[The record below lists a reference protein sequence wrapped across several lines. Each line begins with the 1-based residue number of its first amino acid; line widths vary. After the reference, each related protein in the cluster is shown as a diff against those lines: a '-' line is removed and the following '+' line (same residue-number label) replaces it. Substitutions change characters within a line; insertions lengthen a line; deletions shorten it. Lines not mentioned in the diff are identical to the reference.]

1 MRVGEALGRLGAWV
15 LLAAM
20 PCGAYALAKVALWQ
34 WENWPAL
41 WDVDDALALVA
52 AAVGALVAG
61 YLALSALVMV
71 TAAALRKGRVIPA
84 RARALAPA
92 AWQRVAAVALG
103 VGLSSGVAVPAM
115 ASIQTPPGFG
125 WADAPATTEQASDE
139 APMSVRL
146 DWGAATVPAQVSS
159 PVSAPA
165 PVTEQATVAEQAT
178 AGPVLEEEQAP
189 PSQRGASHAYVVQPG
204 DSLWGITSG
213 LLGET
218 ATNAD
223 IESLWPVLYEENR
236 AVIGDNP
243 SLIFV
248 GTELRVPAELAQ

>member
-52 AAVGALVAG
+52 AAVGAVVAG
-61 YLALSALVMV
+61 YLALSALVMI

-103 VGLSSGVAVPAM
+103 IGLSSGVAVPAM

-125 WADAPATTEQASDE
+125 WADAPVTTEQVADE

-146 DWGAATVPAQVSS
+146 DWGAATVPGDVSS

-165 PVTEQATVAEQAT
+165 PASAA
-178 AGPVLEEEQAP
+178 LEEERSDPAL
-189 PSQRGASHAYVVQPG
+189 ASARHSYVVQPG
-204 DSLWGITSG
+204 DSLWGITSE
-213 LLGET
+213 LLGQT
-218 ATNAD
+218 ASNAE

-243 SLIFV
+243 SLIFA

>member
-34 WENWPAL
+34 WENWSAL

-52 AAVGALVAG
+52 AAVGAVVAG

-84 RARALAPA
+84 RARGLAPA

-103 VGLSSGVAVPAM
+103 IGLSSGVAVPAM
-115 ASIQTPPGFG
+115 ASMQTPPGFG
-125 WADAPATTEQASDE
+125 WADAPVTTEQAADE
-139 APMSVRL
+139 APMSVRI
-146 DWGAATVPAQVSS
+146 DWGAATVPADVSSPVSVPS

-165 PVTEQATVAEQAT
+165 TEQATASA
-178 AGPVLEEEQAP
+178 ALEEERSDPAL
-189 PSQRGASHAYVVQPG
+189 ASARHSYVVQPG
-204 DSLWGITSG
+204 DSLWGITSE
-213 LLGET
+213 LLGQT
-218 ATNAD
+218 ASNAE

-236 AVIGDNP
+236 SVIGDNP
-243 SLIFV
+243 SLIFA

>member
-52 AAVGALVAG
+52 AAVGAVVAG

-103 VGLSSGVAVPAM
+103 IGLSSGVAVPAM
-115 ASIQTPPGFG
+115 ASMQTPPGFG
-125 WADAPATTEQASDE
+125 WADAPVTTEQAADE

-146 DWGAATVPAQVSS
+146 DWGTATVPADVSS

-165 PVTEQATVAEQAT
+165 PASAA
-178 AGPVLEEEQAP
+178 LEEERSDPAL
-189 PSQRGASHAYVVQPG
+189 ASARHSYVVQPG
-204 DSLWGITSG
+204 DSLWGITSE
-213 LLGET
+213 LLGQT
-218 ATNAD
+218 ASNAE

-243 SLIFV
+243 SLIFA